1 MLHVI
6 NHNKAGRNFDEGEV
20 HWRTL
25 FKTSEDSLTSSIFER
40 LAYLPDEI
48 SWKILK
54 DACYGNELPKVAGP
68 LLSIEYWPHWNSEN
82 TDNTKFV
89 EPDVFLRYSDFD
101 LLIEAKRFDNNQQS
115 QFQWEKELE
124 SYKNEFF
131 EEKKALYFVAL
142 GGIKNEETE
151 YLNNLPTVPIIKCRW
166 RSLLREIIQCQ
177 KISENTTTQPLQSQ
191 ANLRILNDLV
201 LAFQLH
207 GFSTGLWLESLQN
220 LQIDYNELNFE

>member
-6 NHNKAGRNFDEGEV
+6 NHNKAGRNFNEGEV
-20 HWRTL
+20 HWRSL

-40 LAYLPDEI
+40 LAYLPDEM

-54 DACYGNELPKVAGP
+54 DACYGNDLPKVAGP

-82 TDNTKFV
+82 TVNSNFV
-89 EPDVFLRYSDFD
+89 EPDVFLRYPGFD
-101 LLIEAKRFDNNQQS
+101 LLIEAKRFDDNQQN
-115 QFQWEKELE
+115 QFQWKKELE
-124 SYKNEFF
+124 SYTNEYLG
-131 EEKKALYFVAL
+131 EKKAIYFIAL

-151 YLNNLPTVPIIKCRW
+151 YLNNFPTVPIIKCRW
-166 RSLLREIIQCQ
+166 MSLLQEIIQLQ
-177 KISENTTTQPLQSQ
+177 NIFENTVLQPLQST
-191 ANLRILNDLV
+191 ANLRILNDLI

-220 LQIDYNELNFE
+220 IQIDYFD